1 MNKLVALAVVAV
13 VALVITASTLFTV
26 HQTQQVLVTQFG
38 EPIRVIREPG
48 LHAKIPFVQSVI
60 SFDRR
65 LLDFD
70 APAEEII
77 LGDQRRLS
85 VDSFTRY
92 SITDPLRFYQTVG
105 PLESGIRARIN
116 SVVTSAVRRVLGNE
130 PLLSV
135 LSNDRPRIMGE
146 IRQLVNE
153 EMQAFGIEVVD
164 VRIRRADLPEQN
176 TDAILSRMQSE
187 RQRVAAEERARGQE
201 EATRIRA
208 GADRE
213 RTVLL
218 AEAQA
223 QADILRGQGEQD
235 AIRIFA
241 EAFQQDPEFFQ
252 FYRSMQAYR
261 EAFSSGETRLLMS
274 PDSEFFRFFRES
286 KPASL
291 LPQGTGRTGAAAS
304 APAASVPAAS
314 VPAAPAPAAS
324 APAAP
329 APAAP
334 APAASVNPSPAA
346 PSAPPIVVAPTP
358 APQ

>member
-1 MNKLVALAVVAV
+1 MNKTIAAAVALAVILV
-13 VALVITASTLFTV
+13 VAASTLFTV
-26 HQTQQVLVTQFG
+26 HQTQQVLITQFG
-38 EPIRVIREPG
+38 EPIRVIRTPG

-60 SFDRR
+60 AFDRR

-92 SITDPLRFYQTVG
+92 SITDPLRYYQTVG
-105 PLESGIRARIN
+105 AQEVGIRARIN
-116 SVVTSAVRRVLGNE
+116 SIVTSAVRRVLGNE

-135 LSNDRPRIMGE
+135 LSADRARIMGE
-146 IRQLVNE
+146 IRRLVNE
-153 EMQAFGIEVVD
+153 EMQAFGIEVQD

-241 EAFQQDPEFFQ
+241 DAFQQDPEFFQ

-261 EAFSSGETRLLMS
+261 EAFSEGETRLLLS

-286 KPASL
+286 MPSVGTQPA
-291 LPQGTGRTGAAAS
+291 RAA
-304 APAASVPAAS
+304 APAAAPPTAAA
-314 VPAAPAPAAS
+314 VPAPAAAEV

-329 APAAP
+329 
-334 APAASVNPSPAA
+334 
-346 PSAPPIVVAPTP
+346 
-358 APQ
+358 QQ